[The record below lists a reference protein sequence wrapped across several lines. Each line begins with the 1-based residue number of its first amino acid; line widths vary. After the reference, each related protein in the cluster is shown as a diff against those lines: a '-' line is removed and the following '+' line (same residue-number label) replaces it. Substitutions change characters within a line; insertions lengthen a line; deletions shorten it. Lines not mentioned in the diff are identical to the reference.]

1 MSWGLTDKRT
11 FETRTFVRPAKPG
24 ERPCLSSYRQHGIQK
39 ENNAELTACRP
50 FKVTVVRLS
59 CLSGHRKLWKETSA
73 ASCFQAAAKKSGSGL
88 SAFGSFRLRGQK
100 WTRKTGVTPL
110 AFFIS
115 EGPKAAL
122 IAPTSM
128 GSPRAVPVPWPQ
140 SGRMR
145 TQVCHSHTPAIAAT
159 HTYQYIFTRSYVGQ
173 RVQHSGH
180 LYGTPTCKGGRIA
193 ASPQAAI
200 WPLTGNPQ
208 TRSTK
213 SPKDWVML
221 APSPLSPPSP
231 YKPSRP
237 ETRNP
242 QPKSCTPKP
251 TKTMP

>member
-115 EGPKAAL
+115 EGP
-122 IAPTSM
+122 
-128 GSPRAVPVPWPQ
+128 Q
-140 SGRMR
+140 SGFDSPHFDGI
-145 TQVCHSHTPAIAAT
+145 TQGRPSSMASERSHAHAGVSLPHTCNCCYTYISVYLHTQLRRPKGAAFRASIWNPNLQRRSHS
-159 HTYQYIFTRSYVGQ
+159 
-173 RVQHSGH
+173 
-180 LYGTPTCKGGRIA
+180 CKP
-193 ASPQAAI
+193 SSC
-200 WPLTGNPQ
+200 N
-208 TRSTK
+208 
-213 SPKDWVML
+213 L
-221 APSPLSPPSP
+221 APN
-231 YKPSRP
+231 R
-237 ETRNP
+237 
-242 QPKSCTPKP
+242 
-251 TKTMP
+251 